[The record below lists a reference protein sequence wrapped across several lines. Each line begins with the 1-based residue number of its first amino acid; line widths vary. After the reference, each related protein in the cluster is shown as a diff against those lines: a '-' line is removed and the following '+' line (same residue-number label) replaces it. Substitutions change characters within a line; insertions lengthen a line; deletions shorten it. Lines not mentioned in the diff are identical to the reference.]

1 MNQFERMKSTCGP
14 KVSTFIGALLVEYSL
29 LDEFWGDVEAFS
41 SVPPRPIAVIDAVTL
56 LNFFDDFGWSRE
68 D

>member
-1 MNQFERMKSTCGP
+1 MNQFERMKGPCRP
-14 KVSTFIGALLVEYSL
+14 KVSAFVGALLIEYSL

-41 SVPPRPIAVIDAVTL
+41 SVPPRPISVADAVAL
-56 LNFFDDFGWSRE
+56 LNFFDDFSWSRE